1 MSRILIT
8 TTSNVPG
15 HDIQETFGLVRGQS
29 IRTRDVFKDFVEW
42 LRNLVGSDLDHYV
55 KMMAEAREQ
64 ALDRMCDHALQLGA
78 NAIIGVRFENSRVA
92 AGSAEML
99 VYGTAVRIEPPPGP
113 GTRSAE

>member
-8 TTSNVPG
+8 TTGDVPG

-64 ALDRMCDHALQLGA
+64 ALDRMCDHARQLGA
-78 NAIIGVRFENSRVA
+78 NAIIGVRFENSRIA